1 MAQLLYSAITS
12 LDGYSADA
20 GGDFSWGAPDEEVHA
35 AINEQQRS
43 IGTYLYGRRMYEIM
57 RFWESEQAIA
67 DDDPI
72 AADYGRIWRA
82 ADKVVY
88 SATLAEASTQHTRIE
103 RSFQLTVVERLKRE
117 AVADLSIMRRDDR
130 RGCLRGEPHRRGE
143 LLCDAHCRGRRTARS
158 ADRVS
163 TTPGSSR
170 TALIRQRSRVSA
182 LPSRMTPPSSARTP
196 RST

>member
-103 RSFQLTVVERLKRE
+103 RSFQPAVVERLKRE
-117 AVADLSIMRRDDR
+117 AVADLSIAGATIAAAAFEANLIDEVSFYVTPIVVGGGLRALPTASRRH
-130 RGCLRGEPHRRGE
+130 LV
-143 LLCDAHCRGRRTARS
+143 LLE
-158 ADRVS
+158 
-163 TTPGSSR
+163 
-170 TALIRQRSRVSA
+170 QRSFGSGVVFLRYR
-182 LPSRMTPPSSARTP
+182 PE
-196 RST
+196 